1 MRVSLKQNPLP
12 SPTSADESNRQFS
25 FTGSGASKM
34 TLSQRVSLKLD
45 HTYTL
50 RYVYGVNTLNKSGD
64 FCTVTTSLSGVEASG
79 ETVINR
85 QIISRGQSKNPD
97 TPTTAVEV
105 FGVRPAAGQE
115 VLAVSFSCSSH
126 AADDSAHFYL
136 YELDLI
142 TETGCTGD
150 VCCHR

>member
-1 MRVSLKQNPLP
+1 
-12 SPTSADESNRQFS
+12 
-25 FTGSGASKM
+25 M

-50 RYVYGVNTLNKSGD
+50 RYVYGVNTLNESGD
-64 FCTVTTSLSGVEASG
+64 FCTVTTSLSDVGASG

-85 QIISRGQSKNPD
+85 QTIYRGQSKNPD

-105 FGVRPAAGQE
+105 FGVRPRAGQE
-115 VLAVSFSCSSH
+115 VLAVSFSCNSR
-126 AADDSAHFYL
+126 AADDSAQFYL

-150 VCCHR
+150 MCCPR